1 MANHYKVSLKEE
13 KETLLI
19 TLQAKAIDSHSKNSI
34 LNDKQA
40 DEMIHLIDYDFKRLN
55 QFGNEIMV
63 IRAKQ
68 IDDWLEDFLKENQRA
83 IVLYLG
89 CGLDT
94 RAFRINPP
102 SEVIWF
108 DVDYPD
114 VIELRKLFFSS
125 RAGYHMLSSDVKDLR
140 WLECIPSDQ
149 PVMIIAEGLLEYF
162 SEDEVKMLLHRLTN
176 YFPYGQIAFDVM
188 NSFAVKSG
196 KDRLKESTGAV
207 HKWAVDDIQEVDRL
221 ESKLHRIKCL
231 SVFDSTY
238 MEKLPL
244 RVRFPYS
251 ILRRIPRFKNMM
263 RILLYKFE
271 SGDIRL

>member
-40 DEMIHLIDYDFKRLN
+40 DEMI
-55 QFGNEIMV
+55 
-63 IRAKQ
+63 
-68 IDDWLEDFLKENQRA
+68 
-83 IVLYLG
+83 
-89 CGLDT
+89 
-94 RAFRINPP
+94 
-102 SEVIWF
+102 
-108 DVDYPD
+108 
-114 VIELRKLFFSS
+114 
-125 RAGYHMLSSDVKDLR
+125 R

-162 SEDEVKMLLHRLTN
+162 SEDEVKMLLHRLTS